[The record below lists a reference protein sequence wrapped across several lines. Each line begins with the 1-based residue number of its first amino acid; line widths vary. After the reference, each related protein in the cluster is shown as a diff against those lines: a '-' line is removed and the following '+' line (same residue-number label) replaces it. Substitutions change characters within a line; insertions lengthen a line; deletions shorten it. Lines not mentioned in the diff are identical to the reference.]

1 VSSKPTP
8 AGARRALAL
17 IDEIAANDIVIEE
30 HIKSVAILR
39 TAEERADRLSRELAE
54 LLRSMDVESVG
65 NAGYGG
71 RTGWLLTEV
80 VRLARSKS

>member
-1 VSSKPTP
+1 LSSKPHQ

-17 IDEIAANDIVIEE
+17 IDEIAANDTVIDERR
-30 HIKSVAILR
+30 KSVAILR
-39 TAEERADRLSRELAE
+39 TAEERADQLGRELAD

-71 RTGWLLTEV
+71 RTAWLLTEV
-80 VRLARSKS
+80 VRLVRGQS